1 MAVKRNQSVLR
12 ALRVLDLIAEHQPV
26 SVSALAEQLDEDRSA
41 VNRMVVTL
49 ADAGWIRVA
58 PDAGKQWELTAH
70 LFSIANL
77 PRSDDELRR
86 RARNVLDRL
95 CDEFG
100 ETVFLAVPAHRGLV
114 VLDVAQSRHAL
125 RMVPRVGE
133 PISPAR
139 SSTGRA
145 VLAFLDEEQQR
156 QLLGRPP
163 GAPEKAEYA
172 EVRGRGF
179 ATSVDDIMQGAAN
192 VAAPVF
198 DARGRVIAAIALSGP
213 TGRLDADRLNQA
225 GEVLARLAKS
235 V

>member
-1 MAVKRNQSVLR
+1 MGAMAVKRNQSVLR

-114 VLDVAQSRHAL
+114 VLD
-125 RMVPRVGE
+125 
-133 PISPAR
+133 
-139 SSTGRA
+139 
-145 VLAFLDEEQQR
+145 EEQQR